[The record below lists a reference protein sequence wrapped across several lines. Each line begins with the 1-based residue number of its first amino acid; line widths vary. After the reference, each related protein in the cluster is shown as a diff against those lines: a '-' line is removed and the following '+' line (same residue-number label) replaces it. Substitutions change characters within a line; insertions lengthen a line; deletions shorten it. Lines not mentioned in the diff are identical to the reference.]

1 MIKVAPSILACDFNN
16 LEKEIKLINETNC
29 EYIHCDIMDG
39 HFVPNIS
46 FGPDI
51 LKKIKSVSNK
61 ELDVH
66 LMIENVENFF
76 HKFINSGA
84 NSITFHIEALKNPLN
99 TIKEIKKLNTKVG
112 LAIKPNTNLEK
123 IINFIEYIDLVLIMT
138 VEPGFGGQKFIYS
151 QINKIKELKNE
162 MIKRSI
168 NIDIQVDGGINR
180 KTAKECINAGANIL
194 VAGSYIFNDS
204 EQNYINKIDSLR

>member
-1 MIKVAPSILACDFNN
+1 
-16 LEKEIKLINETNC
+16 
-29 EYIHCDIMDG
+29 MDG

>member
-84 NSITFHIEALKNPLN
+84 NSITFHIEALKNL
-99 TIKEIKKLNTKVG
+99 
-112 LAIKPNTNLEK
+112 
-123 IINFIEYIDLVLIMT
+123 
-138 VEPGFGGQKFIYS
+138 
-151 QINKIKELKNE
+151 
-162 MIKRSI
+162 
-168 NIDIQVDGGINR
+168 
-180 KTAKECINAGANIL
+180 
-194 VAGSYIFNDS
+194 
-204 EQNYINKIDSLR
+204 